1 MELDPL
7 TLVLEIV
14 NFLVLIW
21 LLQRF
26 LFKPVQAAIARR
38 QQQLKQAQQ
47 DAEAQQQ
54 AAASLQQT
62 LQAKIDEWDVE
73 RAHQRQALLTEL
85 REQRQQAMT
94 KVREEAETEK
104 KRLQSILEQDKAALA
119 AKARQESQQG
129 ALLLTQ
135 QLLRRL
141 AGEDLDN
148 ALLNMLQEDLQ
159 ALSAA
164 EHDEITNALHKQTT
178 LLVTSARPLAPDQ
191 LQQLQHTL
199 TDTLHQTVSL
209 DTRLDESLISGIRL
223 NIGPL
228 TLHANLVDEL
238 EFFKAELHHA
248 I

>member
-21 LLQRF
+21 LLQHF

-85 REQRQQAMT
+85 SEQRQQAMT

-141 AGEDLDN
+141 AGEDL
-148 ALLNMLQEDLQ
+148 
-159 ALSAA
+159 
-164 EHDEITNALHKQTT
+164 
-178 LLVTSARPLAPDQ
+178 
-191 LQQLQHTL
+191 
-199 TDTLHQTVSL
+199 
-209 DTRLDESLISGIRL
+209 ESW
-223 NIGPL
+223 
-228 TLHANLVDEL
+228 
-238 EFFKAELHHA
+238 
-248 I
+248 